1 MFKANLVDRGVEWKY
16 YFFQQFPGFWEV
28 TKPPNE
34 NFGQFWERTSITY
47 FFPVFVP
54 SPPPTSI
61 PPLLFYF
68 LTCPPHFS
76 VYIHMSM

>member
-1 MFKANLVDRGVEWKY
+1 MFKAILVDRGVEWKH

-34 NFGQFWERTSITY
+34 DFGQFWERTSITY

-54 SPPPTSI
+54 SPQHQFPPFI
-61 PPLLFYF
+61 LFP
-68 LTCPPHFS
+68 TCPPHLS

>member
-1 MFKANLVDRGVEWKY
+1 MFKAILVTGIDLEQ
-16 YFFQQFPGFWEV
+16 FFVFHQPGFWEV

-54 SPPPTSI
+54 SPPPTPI
-61 PPLLFYF
+61 PPFYF
-68 LTCPPHFS
+68 ISLLVPPHFS